1 MSNLRYHAELELKAI
16 NAKELYDGMVEKAV
30 LDLIDVFA
38 DQGHSGLSTSIVIG
52 LFEKLALLKPLS
64 PLTGEDDEWTEV
76 SDGVFQNKRAAFEE
90 RAARAL
96 IFHGGDNVVRKYET
110 HYDGDMGEWG
120 LLVMKVKQDLQG
132 HFDAEIINAA
142 RFEIG

>member
-1 MSNLRYHAELELKAI
+1 MTYLASKAI
-16 NAKELYDGMVEKAV
+16 NLKAHNV
-30 LDLIDVFA
+30 PNTI
-38 DQGHSGLSTSIVIG
+38 
-52 LFEKLALLKPLS
+52 
-64 PLTGEDDEWTEV
+64 
-76 SDGVFQNKRAAFEE
+76 RAAFEE

-120 LLVMKVKQDLQG
+120 LLVMKAKQDLQG